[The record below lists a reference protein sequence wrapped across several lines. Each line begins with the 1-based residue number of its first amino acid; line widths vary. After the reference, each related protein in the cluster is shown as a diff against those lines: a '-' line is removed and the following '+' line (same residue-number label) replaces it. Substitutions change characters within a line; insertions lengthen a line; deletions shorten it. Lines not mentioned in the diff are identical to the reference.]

1 MKKISLKIPRVFRN
15 VFFLIFVIFLIWM
28 IFFDTNSLLT
38 HWELNREINDLE
50 GEKEYYK
57 REIEKDAKEIKEL
70 STEDGLEKFARET
83 YYMKKE
89 DEDIYIIEYE
99 DSLAKQHKDG

>member
-1 MKKISLKIPRVFRN
+1 MKKKLFKIPRVFRN

-38 HWELNREINDLE
+38 HWELNSEINDLE
-50 GEKEYYK
+50 SEKEYYK
-57 REIEKDAKEIKEL
+57 REIEKDTKEIKEL

-99 DSLAKQHKDG
+99 DSIAKQHKDG

>member
-1 MKKISLKIPRVFRN
+1 MKKKLFKIPRVFRN

-50 GEKEYYK
+50 SEKDYYK
-57 REIEKDAKEIKEL
+57 REIEKDTKEIKEL

-89 DEDIYIIEYE
+89 EEDIYIIEDE
-99 DSLAKQHKDG
+99 DSIAKQHKDG